1 MGEEDSMESVSDTK
15 PRETITDTA
24 LANSV
29 SAVRQDPRDV
39 TAAVTERVNRFFG
52 TDNVAMM
59 GGWT

>member
-1 MGEEDSMESVSDTK
+1 MESVSDTK